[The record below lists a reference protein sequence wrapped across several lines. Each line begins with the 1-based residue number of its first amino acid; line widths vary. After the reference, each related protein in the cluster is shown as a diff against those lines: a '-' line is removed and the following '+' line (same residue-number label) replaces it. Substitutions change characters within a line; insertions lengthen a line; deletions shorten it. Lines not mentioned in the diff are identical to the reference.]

1 MYLRS
6 SGEEEVVMLRA
17 ILCVTLGLFLCADV
31 ALAKGGQKTSVSGKI
46 SKVDADT
53 GTLSMTVKSKTDS
66 SNKDFTVTDSVRVV
80 IIAEDGTTTEKTGKE
95 GLKHPAV
102 KVGAHV
108 KVTTDASG
116 AVTKIR
122 VGKKPGTKKS

>member
-1 MYLRS
+1 
-6 SGEEEVVMLRA
+6 MLRA
-17 ILCVTLGLFLCADV
+17 ILCVTLGLFVCADV
-31 ALAKGGQKTSVSGKI
+31 ALAKGGQKTSVDGRI
-46 SKVDADT
+46 SKVNADA
-53 GTLSMTVKSKTDS
+53 GTLTVTAKSKTDS
-66 SNKDFTVTDSVRVV
+66 SSKDFTVTDSTRIV

-116 AVTKIR
+116 VVTKIR
-122 VGKKPGTKKS
+122 IGKKPGTKKS